1 MKILSIAVP
10 VYNTELY
17 LARCLDSMIYDKR
30 IFDDIEIIV
39 VNDGSK
45 DHSLLIAKQY
55 EKRFS
60 CIKVVDKKNGGHGST
75 INAALKV
82 ACGKY
87 FRVVDSDDWL
97 NMTEFPEYVKALK
110 KVDADAVITDYR
122 KEMAFDGEVA
132 DFHFSKKLE
141 FNKLYRLDKDA
152 SLFGNDYF
160 HMAAT
165 AFRTSCLRDADLVL
179 DEKCFYVDMEFVV
192 FPLKT
197 VNSFVRL
204 NFNLYRYLIGRTEQ
218 SVNMKSMFN
227 RRADHEKVLRK
238 LLEFYRENDFSEVK
252 KAFIQ
257 NIISLMMSTHYYIFL
272 HPIATRSAI
281 RKELRKFDE
290 FLKTGSS
297 FFEIR
302 ESAARHYPMIQHIDA
317 LFFTVISIM
326 PRRVVYRIIAAKS
339 KRRKEK

>member
-17 LARCLDSMIYDKR
+17 LARCLDSMLYDKK

-45 DHSLLIAKQY
+45 DGSLAIAKQY
-55 EKRFS
+55 EKNFS
-60 CIKVVDKKNGGHGST
+60 CIRLINKENGGHGST
-75 INAALKV
+75 INAALKI
-82 ACGKY
+82 ASGKY

-122 KEMAFDGEVA
+122 KEMAFDGEVVN
-132 DFHFSKKLE
+132 FHFSKNLK
-141 FNKLYRLDKDA
+141 FNQLYNLDKDA
-152 SLFGNDYF
+152 GLFGDGYF

-165 AFRTSCLRDADLVL
+165 AFKTSCLRDADFIL

-204 NFNLYRYLIGRTEQ
+204 DFNLYRYLIGRSEQ
-218 SVNMKSMFN
+218 SVNVESMFK
-227 RRADHEKVLRK
+227 RRADHEKVMRK
-238 LLEFYRENDFSEVK
+238 LLKFYQENNFSEVK
-252 KAFIQ
+252 KAFVR
-257 NIISLMMSTHYYIFL
+257 NIIALMMSTHYYIFL
-272 HPIATRSAI
+272 HPIATRSAT
-281 RKELRKFDE
+281 RGELHKFDE
-290 FLKTGSS
+290 FLKKDSS
-297 FFEIR
+297 FSEIR
-302 ESAARHYPMIQHIDA
+302 DRAAMHYPMIRHIDA
-317 LFFTVISIM
+317 VFFASMSVM
-326 PRRVVYRIIAAKS
+326 PRKVVHRIVAIKS
-339 KRRKEK
+339 KERKKK